1 MKAVVLAA
9 GEGRRL
15 RPLTRE
21 TPKALLEVA
30 GEPILARCLRT
41 LRELEPEAYVI
52 VVGHLGGRIEAR
64 FGREYEDVPIEY
76 AHQAERKGLAHALLA
91 AERSVA
97 GDFLAMHGDNVFR
110 ADLRPVVERH
120 AAERPAA
127 TILVEPAPPS
137 GAVRGACAVDG
148 RGRMVGAVEHPGP
161 AERRWGFAVAGFYLF
176 SPVIFDA
183 CRAIRPSARGE
194 LELPDALSW
203 LIRRGHP
210 VGAVPLRGR
219 RVNVNAPE
227 DLAAAERLLGAE
239 PKA

>member
-15 RPLTRE
+15 RPLTRAR
-21 TPKALLEVA
+21 PKALLEVA

-41 LRELEPEAYVI
+41 LRELEPEAYVV
-52 VVGHLGGRIEAR
+52 VVGRLGDRIEDR
-64 FGREYEDVPIEY
+64 FGGEYDGVPIEY
-76 AHQAERKGLAHALLA
+76 ALQRERKGLAHALLA
-91 AERSVA
+91 AEPSLA

-137 GAVRGACAVDG
+137 GAVRGACAVDA
-148 RGRMVGAVEHPGP
+148 RGRVVGAVEHPGP
-161 AERRWGFAVAGFYLF
+161 GERRWGFVVAGFYAF
-176 SPVIFDA
+176 SPVIFSA
-183 CRAIRPSARGE
+183 CRGIPPSARGE

-203 LIRRGHP
+203 LIERGLR
-210 VGAVPLRGR
+210 VNAVTLRGE
-219 RVNVNAPE
+219 RVNVNTPA
-227 DLAAAERLLGAE
+227 DLAAAERLLEA
-239 PKA
+239 